1 MKLKFNV
8 IGMSCAACSSN
19 IEKTVSK
26 LSGVKSVQVNLLKND
41 MLVEFDQEKINEKD
55 IIKAVQKIG
64 YDANLEKQIKKIDNT
79 KSMKKRVIISFVFL
93 FILVYVAMG
102 HMINLPMPHIL
113 HENKFLF
120 SIVQLILV
128 SPIVYVNRKYYTSGV
143 KALIK
148 KAPNMDSLIAI
159 GSSASLI
166 YGIFS
171 IYMIIKGNTEYSKN
185 LYFESA
191 GMILT
196 LITFG
201 KYLETKSKEKTSN
214 AINKLLNLAPK
225 QVTILRNKEEIEVAV
240 EEVKVGDI
248 VIIKPGETIAVDG
261 IIIKGETHIDE
272 SSITGE
278 HIPVKKQVGDKVI
291 SGTINKYG
299 AIQFKAEKVGED
311 TTLSQIIKLVEDA
324 SSSKAPIGK
333 LADKVSGIFVPV
345 VILIAIIVFCIWLIA
360 GYSFEFAL
368 SIGISVLVI
377 SCPCALGLATPV
389 SIMVGTGK
397 AAENGILVKSAESLE
412 IAHLIDTVVLDKTG
426 TITNGKP
433 KVTNIFTFNDINEKQ
448 LLEVAGSL
456 ESNSEHPIAIAIL
469 EKIKEENISIENS
482 ESFEAISG
490 QGIKA
495 SINNNMYY
503 AGNERL
509 MHEQNIN
516 ILDAKDIYEKLYK
529 EANTVIFIANENNLL
544 GLIGVSDTVKQ
555 NSKEAIQGFKKLKIE
570 TYMLTGDNKIAA
582 EAIANNVGIENV
594 VSEVLPEEKEKKIRQ
609 LKEQGKKVAM
619 IGDRNK

>member
-19 IEKTVSK
+19 IEKTISK
-26 LSGVKSVQVNLLKND
+26 LNGVNKVQVNLLKND
-41 MLVEFDQEKINEKD
+41 MVVEFEQDKINEKD

-64 YDANLEKQIKKIDNT
+64 YDANLEEQVKKMDNT
-79 KSMKKRVIISFVFL
+79 KSIKKRVIISFVFL
-93 FILVYVAMG
+93 IALMYVAMG
-102 HMINLPMPHIL
+102 HMINLTMPHIL

-128 SPIVYVNRKYYTSGV
+128 SPIVYVNRKYYTSGF

-148 KAPNMDSLIAI
+148 KSPNMDSLIAI

-166 YGIFS
+166 YGIFA
-171 IYMIIKGNTEYSKN
+171 IYMIIKENTEYSKN

-225 QVTILRNKEEIEVAV
+225 QVTILRNKEGIEVPV

-261 IIIKGETHIDE
+261 IIIKGQTHIDE

-345 VILIAIIVFCIWLIA
+345 VMLIAIIACGIWLIA

-433 KVTNIFTFNDINEKQ
+433 KVTNIFTFNNINEKQ
-448 LLEVAGSL
+448 LLEVSGSL
-456 ESNSEHPIAIAIL
+456 ESYSEHPIAIAIL
-469 EKIKEENISIENS
+469 EKIKEENISIISIEN
-482 ESFEAISG
+482 FEAISG

-495 SINNNMYY
+495 NIDNEIYY

-509 MHEQNIN
+509 MQEQNID

-529 EANTVIFIANENNLL
+529 EANTVIFISNESELL
-544 GLIGVSDTVKQ
+544 GIIGVSDEVKQ
-555 NSKEAIQGFKKLKIE
+555 NSKKAIEEFKKLKIE
-570 TYMLTGDNKIAA
+570 TYMLTGDNQVAA
-582 EAIANNVGIENV
+582 EAIAEKIGIDNV
-594 VSEVLPEEKEKKIRQ
+594 VSEVLPQEKEKKIRELQ
-609 LKEQGKKVAM
+609 EQGKKVAM

>member
-26 LSGVKSVQVNLLKND
+26 LNGVNKVQVNLLKND
-41 MLVEFDQEKINEKD
+41 MVVEFEQEKINEKD

-64 YDANLEKQIKKIDNT
+64 YDANLEKQVKKIDNT
-79 KSMKKRVIISFVFL
+79 KSMKKRVIISFIFL
-93 FILVYVAMG
+93 IPLMYIAMG
-102 HMINLPMPHIL
+102 HMMGLPMPQIL
-113 HENKFLF
+113 HENKLLF
-120 SIVQLILV
+120 SLAQLILV
-128 SPIVYVNRKYYTSGV
+128 LPIVYVNRKYYTSGF

-148 KAPNMDSLIAI
+148 KSPNMDSLIAI

-166 YGIFS
+166 YGIFA
-171 IYMIIKGNTEYSKN
+171 IYMIIKGNMEYAKN

-225 QVTILRNKEEIEVAV
+225 QVTILRNKEEIEVPI

-261 IIIKGETHIDE
+261 IIVKGETHIDE

-299 AIQFKAEKVGED
+299 SIQFKAEKVGED

-345 VILIAIIVFCIWLIA
+345 VILIAIIACCIWLIA
-360 GYSFEFAL
+360 GYSFEFVL

-433 KVTNIFTFNDINEKQ
+433 KVTNIFTFNNTNKEE
-448 LLEVAGSL
+448 LLKIAVTL
-456 ESNSEHPIAIAIL
+456 EANSEHPIATAVL
-469 EKIKEENISIENS
+469 EKVKEENISIENS

-495 SINNNMYY
+495 IIDNKMYY

-509 MHEQNIN
+509 MEEQNIN
-516 ILDAKDIYEKLYK
+516 ILDAKDIYERLYK
-529 EANTVIFIANENNLL
+529 EANTVIFISNERELL
-544 GLIGVSDTVKQ
+544 GIIGVSDTIKQ
-555 NSKEAIQGFKKLKIE
+555 NSKKAIQEFKKLKIG

-582 EAIANNVGIENV
+582 EAIAKNVGIDNV

-609 LKEQGKKVAM
+609 FQAQGKKVAM

>member
-26 LSGVKSVQVNLLKND
+26 LSGIKSVQVNLLKND
-41 MLVEFDQEKINEKD
+41 MVVEFDQEKTNEKD

-64 YDANLEKQIKKIDNT
+64 YDANLEKQVKKIDNT
-79 KSMKKRVIISFVFL
+79 KSMKNRVVISFAFL
-93 FILVYVAMG
+93 FILMYVAMG
-102 HMINLPMPHIL
+102 HMIKLPMPHIL

-120 SIVQLILV
+120 SLAQLILV
-128 SPIVYVNRKYYTSGV
+128 SPIVYVNRNYYTSGF
-143 KALIK
+143 KALIRK
-148 KAPNMDSLIAI
+148 SPNMDSLIAI

-166 YGIFS
+166 YGIFA

-225 QVTILRNKEEIEVAV
+225 QVNILRNKEEIEVPI

-261 IIIKGETHIDE
+261 VIVKGETHIDE

-278 HIPVKKQVGDKVI
+278 HIPVKKQVGDKVV
-291 SGTINKYG
+291 SGTVNKYG
-299 AIQFKAEKVGED
+299 AIQFKTEKVGED

-345 VILIAIIVFCIWLIA
+345 VMLIAIIACCIWLIA

-426 TITNGKP
+426 TITKGKP
-433 KVTNIFTFNDINEKQ
+433 KLTNIFTFNNTNKEQ
-448 LLEVAGSL
+448 LLKIAGTL
-456 ESNSEHPIAIAIL
+456 EANSEHPIATAIL
-469 EKIKEENISIENS
+469 EKVKEENISIENA
-482 ESFEAISG
+482 EKFEAISG

-495 SINNNMYY
+495 VIDDRLYHV
-503 AGNERL
+503 GNERL
-509 MHEQNIN
+509 MQEQNIN
-516 ILDAKDIYEKLYK
+516 ILYVKDIYEKLYK
-529 EANTVIFIANENNLL
+529 EANTVIFISNESELL
-544 GLIGVSDTVKQ
+544 GIIGVSDTLKQ
-555 NSKEAIQGFKKLKIE
+555 NSRKAIEEFKKLKIE

-582 EAIANNVGIENV
+582 EAIANNVGIDNV
-594 VSEVLPEEKEKKIRQ
+594 VSEVIPQDKEKKIRQ
-609 LKEQGKKVAM
+609 LQEQGKKVAM

>member
-41 MLVEFDQEKINEKD
+41 MVVEFDQEKTNEKD

-64 YDANLEKQIKKIDNT
+64 YDANLEKQVKKIDNT
-79 KSMKKRVIISFVFL
+79 KSMKKRVIISFIFL
-93 FILVYVAMG
+93 IALMYVAMG
-102 HMINLPMPHIL
+102 HMINLPMPHVL

-128 SPIVYVNRKYYTSGV
+128 SPIVYVNRKYYTSGF

-148 KAPNMDSLIAI
+148 KSPNMDSLIAI

-166 YGIFS
+166 YGIFA

-225 QVTILRNKEEIEVAV
+225 QVTILRNKEEIEIVI

-261 IIIKGETHIDE
+261 IIIKGQTHIDE

-333 LADKVSGIFVPV
+333 LADKVSGIFVPAV
-345 VILIAIIVFCIWLIA
+345 MLIAIIACGIWLIA
-360 GYSFEFAL
+360 GYSFEFTL

-433 KVTNIFTFNDINEKQ
+433 KVTNIFTFNNINEKQ
-448 LLEVAGSL
+448 LLEVVGSL

-469 EKIKEENISIENS
+469 EKIKEENISIIRIEN
-482 ESFEAISG
+482 FEAISG
-490 QGIKA
+490 KGIKA
-495 SINNNMYY
+495 NIDNEIYY

-509 MHEQNIN
+509 MQEQNID
-516 ILDAKDIYEKLYK
+516 ILHAKDIYEKLYK
-529 EANTVIFIANENNLL
+529 EANTVIFISNESELL
-544 GLIGVSDTVKQ
+544 GIIGISDEVKQ
-555 NSKEAIQGFKKLKIE
+555 NSKKAIEEFNKLKIE

-582 EAIANNVGIENV
+582 EAIAEKMGIDNV
-594 VSEVLPEEKEKKIRQ
+594 VSEVLPQEKEKKIRELQ
-609 LKEQGKKVAM
+609 EQGKKVAM

>member
-41 MLVEFDQEKINEKD
+41 MVVEFDQEKINEKD

-64 YDANLEKQIKKIDNT
+64 YDANLEKQVKKINNT
-79 KSMKKRVIISFVFL
+79 KSMKKRVVISFAFL
-93 FILVYVAMG
+93 FILMYVAMG

-128 SPIVYVNRKYYTSGV
+128 SPIVYVNRKYYTAGFKS
-143 KALIK
+143 LIK
-148 KAPNMDSLIAI
+148 KFPNMDSLIAI

-166 YGIFS
+166 YGIFA

-225 QVTILRNKEEIEVAV
+225 QVTILRNKEEIEVPI

-299 AIQFKAEKVGED
+299 AIQFKTEKVGED

-345 VILIAIIVFCIWLIA
+345 VILIAIIACGIWLIA

-397 AAENGILVKSAESLE
+397 AAEN
-412 IAHLIDTVVLDKTG
+412 
-426 TITNGKP
+426 
-433 KVTNIFTFNDINEKQ
+433 
-448 LLEVAGSL
+448 
-456 ESNSEHPIAIAIL
+456 
-469 EKIKEENISIENS
+469 
-482 ESFEAISG
+482 
-490 QGIKA
+490 
-495 SINNNMYY
+495 
-503 AGNERL
+503 R
-509 MHEQNIN
+509 
-516 ILDAKDIYEKLYK
+516 
-529 EANTVIFIANENNLL
+529 NT
-544 GLIGVSDTVKQ
+544 S
-555 NSKEAIQGFKKLKIE
+555 
-570 TYMLTGDNKIAA
+570 
-582 EAIANNVGIENV
+582 
-594 VSEVLPEEKEKKIRQ
+594 
-609 LKEQGKKVAM
+609 
-619 IGDRNK
+619 